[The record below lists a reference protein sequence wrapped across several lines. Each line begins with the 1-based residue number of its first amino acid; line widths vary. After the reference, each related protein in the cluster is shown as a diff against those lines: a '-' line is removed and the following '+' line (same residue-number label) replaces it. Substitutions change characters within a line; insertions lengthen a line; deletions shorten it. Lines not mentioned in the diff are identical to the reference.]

1 MEPDEVFAHRVRLL
15 GGLRSFGAS
24 YTELTQEFALSLG
37 LRSTDAGAVV
47 EILYAEDLGV
57 PLTPAR
63 LAERIGLTSG
73 ATAQLLNR
81 LEVAGH
87 ITRTRELTDRRKVT
101 LRTSPDIVP
110 PARAFFATLGSHLDR
125 LVARHDTAELALVA
139 TFLDE
144 LSHTMAAAIEE
155 SRVRPQPGG
164 RGAGSGPDR
173 SR

>member
-1 MEPDEVFAHRVRLL
+1 MEQDEVFAHRVRLL

-37 LRSTDAGAVV
+37 LRSTDANAVV

-81 LEVAGH
+81 LEAAGH
-87 ITRTRELTDRRKVT
+87 VTRSREHADRRKVT
-101 LRTSPDIVP
+101 LRTSPSIVP
-110 PARAFFATLGSHLDR
+110 PARAFFATLGTHLDALVR
-125 LVARHDTAELALVA
+125 RHDAGELDLVAA
-139 TFLDE
+139 FLDE
-144 LSHTMAAAIEE
+144 LTGTMAAAIEE

-164 RGAGSGPDR
+164 ADAGPGR
-173 SR
+173 SK

>member
-15 GGLRSFGAS
+15 GGLRTFGAG
-24 YTELTQEFALSLG
+24 YAELTQEFALSLG
-37 LRSTDAGAVV
+37 LRSTEAAAVV

-63 LAERIGLTSG
+63 LSERIGLTSG

-81 LEVAGH
+81 LEAAGH
-87 ITRTRELTDRRKVT
+87 ITRSREEADRRKVT
-101 LRTSPDIVP
+101 LRTSPSIVP
-110 PARAFFATLGSHLDR
+110 PARAFFATLGTHLDR
-125 LVARHDTAELALVA
+125 LVRRHDAAELDLVA
-139 TFLDE
+139 AFLDE
-144 LSHTMAAAIEE
+144 LTGTMAAAIEE

-164 RGAGSGPDR
+164 PDAGPGR